1 MPAVMYYFSSFKSYR
16 NPWQWLLFSY
26 LRVEEDRDIGK
37 FEEDRDI
44 GKSRTHPFSAWLQIL
59 SYLLTPFTLAKS
71 QCGIAL
77 LKCHPNPGLFSCE
90 EKFLGILNLRPCHF
104 VLLIP
109 ACLKH
114 SKMSIILQLCLS
126 TELNEIMKDKIHT

>member
-1 MPAVMYYFSSFKSYR
+1 MPAVMHYFSSFKSYR

-37 FEEDRDI
+37 
-44 GKSRTHPFSAWLQIL
+44 GRTHPISAWLQIL
-59 SYLLTPFTLAKS
+59 SYLLTPFALAKS
-71 QCGIAL
+71 QCGISL

-90 EKFLGILNLRPCHF
+90 GKFLGILNLCPCHF
-104 VLLIP
+104 VFIIL

-126 TELNEIMKDKIHT
+126 TELNEFMKDKIYT